1 MINAKDVEVHVN
13 LTPGGSFGCS
23 SISYIKLLAATGQL
37 CRDELAHADRL
48 LR

>member
-1 MINAKDVEVHVN
+1 MINAKDIEVHVN
-13 LTPGGSFGCS
+13 LTPWGS

-37 CRDELAHADRL
+37 CRDELAHADQL